1 MCELLY
7 AVAFVVVVLIWWWG
21 VTTIGKGGG
30 KDG

>member
-1 MCELLY
+1 MVEGLY

>member
-7 AVAFVVVVLIWWWG
+7 AVGFVVAVLIWWWG